1 MVKDTQTICRQQ
13 PTNCVSVFGNFV
25 ELGLKGLTV
34 ILLLLHSRLIYL
46 QVQTIWKL
54 IALISLEITKKLL
67 YIYVILTE

>member
-1 MVKDTQTICRQQ
+1 MVKDTQTIFRQQ
-13 PTNCVSVFGNFV
+13 PTNCLSVFGHFV

-54 IALISLEITKKLL
+54 IAPISLEITKKLL

>member
-13 PTNCVSVFGNFV
+13 PTNCVSVFGHFV